1 MAPRK
6 RPSPDDR
13 ADEDESEGYEVVDGE
28 SAQSNL
34 RQDPKQRKRPRVS
47 YRDSSDRGS
56 EAPSEDDVVFQEQ
69 ETQFHTQQRSNN
81 QSSNTAADNGILESV
96 SCTNFMCHS
105 YLEVALGPL
114 INFII
119 GHNGSGKSAVLTA
132 ITICL
137 GGKATATNRGQSLK
151 SFIKEGTEAAV
162 LSVKIKNKGESSYQN
177 DVYGDAI
184 IVERHFTRSGTSSF
198 KLKSSLGRLIS
209 TKKADL
215 EEICDYFALQIDN
228 PMNVLTQDMARQF
241 LSNSTPQEK
250 YKFFMKGTQLEHLD
264 GDYLQIEGNLDI
276 IDQGLA
282 TILADL
288 GQYEEAARKAKATL
302 AMSEKHESLRTKI
315 TNMSQQM
322 AWSQVEEQEQKLAKA
337 DEELVKITDKITN
350 ARQKADEC
358 SESYDAADR
367 GFREADGVVKDLQ
380 LSLAPH
386 DERKEEAKEEHDK
399 AKADA
404 MTVQTEQRSIKDH
417 MKQSNERIKRAEN
430 DIQEELRRLEEVNGG
445 SNARLLAEIEEKRA
459 VLAEARTRMDDHDG
473 RLQNLEEEQRHALQ
487 NLERSKEPIPRQR
500 KEVQECEERL
510 NRLARDK
517 GRQEGAYHANLPR
530 LLRAIREDGG
540 FRETPVGPLGYH
552 VRLLKPSWSG
562 ILEKSFGATLNTFI
576 VTSKPDQ
583 IKLSE
588 VMNRC
593 QCQCPIMIGNNG
605 PVDTSGHEPDPKF
618 DTSLRVLEI
627 DNDLVRKQLIIN
639 QMIEQTMLHDDRKEA
654 VNLMSDSRLP
664 NVKQCFTPNKN
675 GAGSRYSYGWGGNL
689 MQNYIPA
696 YKGTPRMK
704 TDVEFQI
711 SDCRSE
717 LQRLRNELN
726 DLERTQRERQTNVK
740 NCEQAIVRHKRE
752 TRELRIEVQKLE
764 GAVADIQDRLDNGAV
779 EEGRLDA
786 LKQGLE
792 DAKEELSTHQAS
804 FGDSVIAKDKAT
816 EVLKTLR
823 DRMSAIDVETA
834 NIKAKI
840 QKAEVK
846 SVKVSERRD
855 AALRDKNSAYA
866 AIKQQEDA
874 YEVAEGVRN
883 DQAHTVEC
891 FVEEASKICD
901 RVRVD
906 RGETTHTLEAKLD
919 KLSTDLKAWEKRQVV
934 WYFGVAGSL
943 RLRTYRLGGSRHE
956 LALEATRTSGTHEH
970 VKPREDDVLTD
981 RKMQLLKSTLVNRK
995 ERWKSFQR
1003 AITARARVQFMWMLS
1018 ERNFRGRLLANH
1030 KEKKLDLQVEPDATK
1045 VSKGREA
1052 KTLSGGEKS
1061 FSTICLL
1068 LSLWDAMGAP
1078 VRCLDEFD
1086 VFMDSVNREVSMRKM
1101 IEAARYSIGKQFILI
1116 TPGSM
1121 GSVHSAND
1129 VKIIKMKDPERGQ
1142 TTITFPG

>member
-1 MAPRK
+1 MASRK
-6 RPSPDDR
+6 RPAP
-13 ADEDESEGYEVVDGE
+13 ADGVEEDGSEASEVIEIE

-34 RQDPKQRKRPRVS
+34 RQGPSKRARLS
-47 YRDSSDRGS
+47 YRDSSARGS

-81 QSSNTAADNGILESV
+81 HLSNTAADNGILESV
-96 SCTNFMCHS
+96 SCTNFMCHG

-162 LSVKIKNKGESSYQN
+162 LSVKIKNKGESAYQT

-198 KLKSSLGRLIS
+198 KLKNSLGRLIS

-282 TILADL
+282 TLLADL

-302 AMSEKHESLRTKI
+302 AMSEKHESLRKKI

-337 DEELVKITDKITN
+337 DEELVKITDKIGN
-350 ARQKADEC
+350 AKQKADQC
-358 SESYDAADR
+358 SETYDAADR

-386 DERKEEAKEEHDK
+386 DERKDQAKEEHDK

-404 MTVQTEQRSIKDH
+404 MIVQTEQRSIKDY
-417 MKQSNERIKRAEN
+417 MKQSNERIKRAEK

-445 SNARLLAEIEEKRA
+445 SNARLLAEIEEKRSE
-459 VLAEARTRMDDHDG
+459 LAEARSRMDNHEG
-473 RLQNLEEEQRHALQ
+473 GLQHLETEHRHALQ
-487 NLERSKEPIPRQR
+487 KLEKSKEPIPRQR

-530 LLRAIREDGG
+530 LLRAIQEDGG
-540 FRETPVGPLGYH
+540 FRETPVGPIGYH

-562 ILEKSFGATLNTFI
+562 ILEKSLGAALNTFI

-583 IKLSE
+583 IRLS
-588 VMNRC
+588 
-593 QCQCPIMIGNNG
+593 
-605 PVDTSGHEPDPKF
+605 
-618 DTSLRVLEI
+618 EI

-654 VNLMSDSRLP
+654 VNLMSDSRLQ

-675 GAGSRYSYGWGGNL
+675 GSGSRYSYGWGGNL
-689 MQNYIPA
+689 MENYIPA
-696 YKGTPRMK
+696 YKGTARMK

-726 DLERTQRERQTNVK
+726 DIERTQRERQTDVK
-740 NCEQAIVRHKRE
+740 NCEQTIVRHKRE
-752 TRELRIEVQKLE
+752 TRELRFEVQRLE
-764 GAVADIQDRLDNGAV
+764 GAVEDIQDRLDSGAV
-779 EEGRLDA
+779 EEGKLDA
-786 LKQGLE
+786 LKQGLDE
-792 DAKEELSTHQAS
+792 AREELSTHQAS
-804 FGDSVIAKDKAT
+804 FGDSVIAKDKAA

-823 DRMSAIDVETA
+823 DRMSAIDTETA
-834 NIKAKI
+834 DIKAKI
-840 QKAEVK
+840 HKAEVK

-855 AALRDKNSAYA
+855 AALRDKNSAFA
-866 AIKQQEDA
+866 AIKQHEDA
-874 YEVAEGVRN
+874 YKVAEGVRN

-891 FVEEASKICD
+891 FIEEASKICD

-919 KLSTDLKAWEKRQVV
+919 KLSTDLKA
-934 WYFGVAGSL
+934 
-943 RLRTYRLGGSRHE
+943 LGGSRHE
-956 LALEATRTSGTHEH
+956 LAVEATRTLKEYRHAKAH
-970 VKPREDDVLTD
+970 VENVETLA
-981 RKMQLLKSTLVNRK
+981 QLLKSTLVNRK
-995 ERWKSFQR
+995 DRWKSFQR

-1045 VSKGREA
+1045 VGKGREA

-1142 TTITFPG
+1142 TTISFPS

>member
-1 MAPRK
+1 MASRK
-6 RPSPDDR
+6 RPAP
-13 ADEDESEGYEVVDGE
+13 ADGVEEDGSEASEVIDIE

-34 RQDPKQRKRPRVS
+34 RQGPSKRARLS
-47 YRDSSDRGS
+47 YRDSSARGS

-81 QSSNTAADNGILESV
+81 HLSNTAADNGILESV
-96 SCTNFMCHS
+96 SCTNFMCHG

-162 LSVKIKNKGESSYQN
+162 LSVKIKNKGESAYQT

-198 KLKSSLGRLIS
+198 KLKNSLGRLIS

-282 TILADL
+282 TLLADL

-302 AMSEKHESLRTKI
+302 AMSEKHESLRKKI
-315 TNMSQQM
+315 TNISQQM

-337 DEELVKITDKITN
+337 DEELVKITDKIGN
-350 ARQKADEC
+350 AKQKADQC
-358 SESYDAADR
+358 SETYDAADR

-386 DERKEEAKEEHDK
+386 DERKDQAKEEHDK

-404 MTVQTEQRSIKDH
+404 MIVQTEQRSIKDY
-417 MKQSNERIKRAEN
+417 MKQSNERIKRAEK

-445 SNARLLAEIEEKRA
+445 SNARLLAEIEEKRSE
-459 VLAEARTRMDDHDG
+459 LAEARSRMDNHEG
-473 RLQNLEEEQRHALQ
+473 GLQHLETEHRHALQ
-487 NLERSKEPIPRQR
+487 KLEKSKEPIPRQR

-530 LLRAIREDGG
+530 LLRAIQEDGG
-540 FRETPVGPLGYH
+540 FRETPVGPIGYH

-562 ILEKSFGATLNTFI
+562 ILEKSLGAALNTFI

-583 IKLSE
+583 IRLSE

-605 PVDTSGHEPDPKF
+605 HVDTSGHEPDPKF
-618 DTSLRVLEI
+618 DTSLRI

-654 VNLMSDSRLP
+654 VNLMSDSRLQ

-675 GAGSRYSYGWGGNL
+675 GSGSRYSYGWGGNL
-689 MQNYIPA
+689 MENYIPA
-696 YKGTPRMK
+696 YKGTARMK

-726 DLERTQRERQTNVK
+726 DLERTQRERQTDVK

-752 TRELRIEVQKLE
+752 TRELRFEVQRLE
-764 GAVADIQDRLDNGAV
+764 GAVEDIQDRLDSGAV
-779 EEGRLDA
+779 EEGKLDA
-786 LKQGLE
+786 LKQGLDE
-792 DAKEELSTHQAS
+792 AREELSTHQAS
-804 FGDSVIAKDKAT
+804 FGDSVIAKDKAA

-823 DRMSAIDVETA
+823 DQMSAIDTETA
-834 NIKAKI
+834 DIKAKI
-840 QKAEVK
+840 YKAEVK
-846 SVKVSERRD
+846 SVKLSERRD
-855 AALRDKNSAYA
+855 AALRDKNSAFA

-874 YEVAEGVRN
+874 YKVAEGVRN

-891 FVEEASKICD
+891 FIEEASKICD

-919 KLSTDLKAWEKRQVV
+919 KLSTDLKAWEKRQAHVENV
-934 WYFGVAGSL
+934 E
-943 RLRTYRLGGSRHE
+943 T
-956 LALEATRTSGTHEH
+956 LA
-970 VKPREDDVLTD
+970 
-981 RKMQLLKSTLVNRK
+981 QLLKSTLVNRK
-995 ERWKSFQR
+995 DRWKSFQR

-1045 VSKGREA
+1045 VGKGREA

-1078 VRCLDEFD
+1078 VRCLDELC
-1086 VFMDSVNREVSMRKM
+1086 VS
-1101 IEAARYSIGKQFILI
+1101 GKLLPWLS
-1116 TPGSM
+1116 T
-1121 GSVHSAND
+1121 
-1129 VKIIKMKDPERGQ
+1129 R
-1142 TTITFPG
+1142 

>member
-6 RPSPDDR
+6 RPSPADGVEDDG
-13 ADEDESEGYEVVDGE
+13 SEASEVIDVE

-34 RQDPKQRKRPRVS
+34 RQGPSKRARLS

-56 EAPSEDDVVFQEQ
+56 DAPSEDDVVFQEQ

-81 QSSNTAADNGILESV
+81 HLSNTAADNGILESV
-96 SCTNFMCHS
+96 SCTNFMCHG

-162 LSVKIKNKGESSYQN
+162 LSVKIKNKGESAYQT

-198 KLKSSLGRLIS
+198 KLKNSLGRLIS

-215 EEICDYFALQIDN
+215 EEICDFFALQIDN

-282 TILADL
+282 TLLADL

-302 AMSEKHESLRTKI
+302 AMSEKHESLRKKI

-337 DEELVKITDKITN
+337 DEELVKITDKIGN
-350 ARQKADEC
+350 AKQKADQC
-358 SESYDAADR
+358 SETYDAADR

-386 DERKEEAKEEHDK
+386 DERKDQAKKEHDK

-404 MTVQTEQRSIKDH
+404 MTVQTEQRSIKDY
-417 MKQSNERIKRAEN
+417 MKQTNERIKRAEN

-445 SNARLLAEIEEKRA
+445 SNARLLAEIEEKRSE
-459 VLAEARTRMDDHDG
+459 LAEARSRMDNHDG
-473 RLQNLEEEQRHALQ
+473 ALQHLEAEHRHALQ
-487 NLERSKEPIPRQR
+487 NLEKSKEPIPRQR

-540 FRETPVGPLGYH
+540 FRETPVGPIGYH

-562 ILEKSFGATLNTFI
+562 ILEKSLGATLNTFI

-583 IKLSE
+583 IRLSE

-605 PVDTSGHEPDPKF
+605 HVDTSGHEPDPKF

-654 VNLMSDSRLP
+654 VNLMSDSRLQ

-689 MQNYIPA
+689 VENYIPA
-696 YKGTPRMK
+696 YKGTARMK

-726 DLERTQRERQTNVK
+726 DLERTQRERQTDVK

-752 TRELRIEVQKLE
+752 TRELRIEVQRLE
-764 GAVADIQDRLDNGAV
+764 GAVEDIQDRLDSGAV
-779 EEGRLDA
+779 EEGKLDA
-786 LKQGLE
+786 LKQGLDE
-792 DAKEELSTHQAS
+792 AKEELSTHQAS
-804 FGDSVIAKDKAT
+804 FGDSVIAKDKAA

-823 DRMSAIDVETA
+823 DRMSAIDTETA
-834 NIKAKI
+834 DIKAKI
-840 QKAEVK
+840 HKAEVK

-855 AALRDKNSAYA
+855 AALRDKNSAFA

-874 YEVAEGVRN
+874 YKVAEGVRN

-891 FVEEASKICD
+891 FIEEASKICD

-919 KLSTDLKAWEKRQVV
+919 KLSTDLK
-934 WYFGVAGSL
+934 
-943 RLRTYRLGGSRHE
+943 TLGGSRHE
-956 LALEATRTSGTHEH
+956 LAVEATRTLKEYRHAKAH
-970 VKPREDDVLTD
+970 VENVETLA
-981 RKMQLLKSTLVNRK
+981 QLLKSTLVNRK
-995 ERWKSFQR
+995 DRWKSFQR

-1045 VSKGREA
+1045 VGKGREA

-1129 VKIIKMKDPERGQ
+1129 VKIIKYVVSVLHPSHH
-1142 TTITFPG
+1142 